1 MGRYA
6 RKRDGSGEVAAAA
19 KRRRKTAS
27 GGSEESTSSAELKTR
42 RSDAPANSC
51 DSSCENVDIS
61 GSALASCCSSS
72 GLSEPADMSPEFA
85 DLEKNAVVVKFC
97 ATSSEHTAEFRDR
110 RENPP
115 PREAQTES
123 GELESPPHASDS
135 VGIPTAEIIPTE
147 AELDEFFSAA
157 EQNIRQQFIQKY
169 NYDIAKDEPLEGRY
183 EWNPSRAE
191 GNQTNLKLIIN

>member
-6 RKRDGSGEVAAAA
+6 RKRDGSGEVAAAV

-42 RSDAPANSC
+42 RSDAPASENAASPANSC

-72 GLSEPADMSPEFA
+72 GLSEPAEMSPEFA
-85 DLEKNAVVVKFC
+85 DLEKNAVAVEFC
-97 ATSSEHTAEFRDR
+97 ATSSEHTADFRDR
-110 RENPP
+110 GENSP

-123 GELESPPHASDS
+123 GDLESPPHASDS

-157 EQNIRQQFIQKY
+157 EKNIRQQFIQK
-169 NYDIAKDEPLEGRY
+169 
-183 EWNPSRAE
+183 
-191 GNQTNLKLIIN
+191 